1 MSDNPKAKSKG
12 PKAVI
17 EMGPAE
23 DELELAADAE
33 AEAEGAEGPADGAGL
48 PEEAGAAGSLGA
60 AKATAGFLKRLGWRI
75 WNYSEENPNTVFY
88 TLVGL
93 VFAILI
99 LTLGIW
105 RALVIGVCMA
115 VGAIYGQVR
124 DGKNGVVNFFIDLI
138 EGGSK

>member
-1 MSDNPKAKSKG
+1 MSETVKSKGKG

-17 EMGPAE
+17 EMEPAE
-23 DELELAADAE
+23 EQEEPIGAQEGATASPDADEPAADGQSA
-33 AEAEGAEGPADGAGL
+33 PS
-48 PEEAGAAGSLGA
+48 AAV
-60 AKATAGFLKRLGWRI
+60 ATVGFIRRLGWRI

-93 VFAILI
+93 AFAILI

-115 VGAIYGQVR
+115 IGAVYGQVR
-124 DGKNGVVNFFIDLI
+124 DGKNGIVNFFIDLI
-138 EGGSK
+138 EGNNR